1 MLPVLTSTDPVAH
14 ALADRRVARDPRL
27 VRRVSAIVRAVQHE
41 GDHALR
47 RFAERFDHLDGP
59 FEVGADEMHEAA
71 RTVPSAVRAALKMA
85 ARRIRLVSRA
95 QLPRPSSVRVV
106 PGVTIQHRVIPL
118 TRVGCYVPGGR
129 YPLPSTL
136 LMTAIPARVAGV
148 RDVIAV
154 CPRPDPI
161 VMAAAVEAGVTRLFR
176 LGGAHAIAAL
186 AYGTTTVPRVDKIV
200 GPGNRYVSAAKALVS
215 ADCPIDFEA
224 GPTELVWFSTGAR
237 PDWIALDLIAQAEH
251 DPDARA
257 IFVTTSRRLAESVRA
272 AVVRLA
278 PSMGPAPEAL
288 ARNGAI
294 IIAPGRQEAFALIDR
309 IAPEHLATDDGEM
322 IRTPPAAGTVFAGPF
337 AAPAAGDYATG
348 SNHVLPTSGVA
359 RFRGG
364 LHTADFV
371 RSVAVQLISRRG
383 IRQVAPVAVP
393 LARVE
398 GLHGHAHSIEAR
410 LT

>member
-1 MLPVLTSTDPVAH
+1 MLPILTSTDPAAH
-14 ALADRRVARDPRL
+14 ALADRKVARDPRL
-27 VRRVSAIVRAVQHE
+27 VRRVSAIVRAVQRE
-41 GDHALR
+41 GDQALR
-47 RFAERFDHLDGP
+47 RCAARFDNLDGP
-59 FEVGADEMHEAA
+59 FDVSVDEMRAA
-71 RTVPSAVRAALKMA
+71 VRTVPSAVRSALRTA
-85 ARRIRLVSRA
+85 ARRIRLVARA
-95 QLPRPSSVRVV
+95 QLPRPFRVQV
-106 PGVTIQHRVIPL
+106 APGVTIQHRVVPL

-148 RDVIAV
+148 GDVIVV
-154 CPRPDPI
+154 CPKPDPF
-161 VMAAAVEAGVTRLFR
+161 VMAAAVEAGVTRLYR

-186 AYGTTTVPRVDKIV
+186 AYGTETVPRVDKIV
-200 GPGNRYVSAAKALVS
+200 GPGNRYVSAAKAVVS

-224 GPTELVWFSTGAR
+224 GPTELVWFSTRAR

-257 IFVTTSRRLAESVRA
+257 IFVTTNRRLAGAVRS

-278 PSMGPAPEAL
+278 PSTGPAPEAL
-288 ARNGAI
+288 SRNGAI
-294 IIAPGRQEAFALIDR
+294 IVAPTRQDAFALIDR
-309 IAPEHLATDDGEM
+309 IAPEHLATDDDEM

-364 LHTADFV
+364 LHAADFV
-371 RSVAVQLISRRG
+371 RTVAVQVISRTG
-383 IRQVAPVAVP
+383 IRQLAATAVP
-393 LARVE
+393 LARIE
-398 GLHGHAHSIEAR
+398 GLQGHANSIEAR